1 MSGSVRRENDA
12 EEAGQPSVHAVRT
25 FLETRPSCGSF
36 ARVRIPGGVTA
47 SAVTSHTYWRLMVAT
62 ALLPAIAACG
72 DSTTPPAGTA
82 IVRDSAG
89 VTIVESFAPAWDEG
103 DAWQLSAT
111 PLLEIGATDGP
122 PEYLFNRIVGA
133 VRLEDGSIVVANAGS
148 QQIRFYDASG
158 AHQRS
163 IGRSGSGPGEFQ
175 SIGWL
180 DRFRGDSLVAHDP
193 QSARATVITRAGE
206 FARAIP
212 LARHSSGGM
221 PSLLDVAE
229 DGTFIGSVST
239 VLEPDDLYSGM
250 LSPPVT
256 YYRLSPDDGSLHDS
270 LVTLPGQASHL
281 QVTESSITVMRPLI
295 GPAPHVAATGDAI
308 FIGFGGSFEI
318 RQFTPDGTLQRLIRR
333 AGDPRPLT
341 EPDLAALREER
352 LAGVTPE
359 MIQGVT
365 HVLESMPTPAFR
377 PAFASLLA
385 DAAGHL
391 WVEETN
397 LPGEPNGWAVFDAE
411 GRLLG
416 STELP
421 DGFTPFEVGD
431 DYILGVVTDDFG
443 VERVQ
448 VYGLEKS

>member
-1 MSGSVRRENDA
+1 MSRLARRENEAKD
-12 EEAGQPSVHAVRT
+12 AGQRTGHAVRVSP
-25 FLETRPSCGSF
+25 ERRPSCGSS
-36 ARVRIPGGVTA
+36 AGVRLPDPPTTSV
-47 SAVTSHTYWRLMVAT
+47 VTSHAYRHLIVAA
-62 ALLPAIAACG
+62 ALLPALAACG
-72 DSTTPPAGTA
+72 DSGAPPAGTA

-89 VTIVESFAPAWDEG
+89 VTIVESFAPAWDED
-103 DAWQLSAT
+103 DAWQLSAK

-148 QQIRFYDASG
+148 QQIRFYNASG
-158 AHQRS
+158 THQRS

-239 VLEPDDLYSGM
+239 VREPDDLASGM
-250 LSPPVT
+250 LSAPVT

-295 GPAPHVAATGDAI
+295 GPAPHAAATGDAI

-318 RQFTPDGTLQRLIRR
+318 REFTPDGALQRLIRR

-341 EPDLAALREER
+341 ESELAALREER
-352 LAGVTPE
+352 LAGVAPE

-365 HVLESMPTPAFR
+365 HVLASMPTPAFR

-385 DAAGHL
+385 DAAGYL
-391 WVEETN
+391 WVEESN

-416 STELP
+416 SMELP

-431 DYILGVVTDDFG
+431 DYILGVATDDFG
-443 VERVQ
+443 VERLQ
-448 VYGLEKS
+448 VYGLGKS